1 MFNDANEYTSELTRN
16 SPTTGI
22 QVGESGGWVNRAD
35 FEEKYYRMNNQ
46 SAVRDGRCFSSVY
59 SGTLAVGA
67 SLYIKQVCTEAIRGI
82 SLRGTF
88 SGSIDYEQVVGA
100 TAGTI
105 LSTVENWNI
114 DRRLTTQSLN
124 VVQIL
129 NGFTGGSLVDKDF
142 GISSTSGV
150 NTSASNVTGAGLGG
164 IFDAT
169 HEPYFKFTN
178 VGSQTARINLSY
190 IWKEGDI

>member
-1 MFNDANEYTSELTRN
+1 MFNDTNEYTSELTRN
-16 SPTTGI
+16 SPTTGR
-22 QVGESGGWVNRAD
+22 QVGEGGGWVNRAD

-46 SAVRDGRCFSSVY
+46 SAVRDGKCYGSVY
-59 SGTLAVGA
+59 SGTIAVGA
-67 SLYIKQVCTEAIRGI
+67 TLYIKQTCLEALRGI

-88 SGSIDYEQVVGA
+88 SGSVDYEQVVGA

-105 LSTVENWNI
+105 LSTLDNWNI
-114 DRRLTTQSLN
+114 DRRIETQSLN
-124 VVQIL
+124 SIKIL
-129 NGFTGGSLVDKDF
+129 NGFTGGRTVDKDY

-150 NTSASNVTGAGLGG
+150 NTSTSNVTGAGLGG

-178 VGSQTARINLSY
+178 VGNSTARINLSY

>member
-1 MFNDANEYTSELTRN
+1 MFADIGEYLNELFRN
-16 SPTTGI
+16 SPKSGRE
-22 QVGESGGWVNRAD
+22 VGENGGWLNIAD
-35 FEEKYYRMNNQ
+35 YEEKYYRMNNQ
-46 SAVRDGRCFSSVY
+46 VAVRDGRCFSSVY
-59 SGTLAVGA
+59 SGTLAAGA
-67 SLYIKQVCTEAIRGI
+67 TLYIKQVCTEAIRGI
-82 SLRGTF
+82 SMKGTF

-114 DRRLTTQSLN
+114 DRRIITPSLN
-124 VVQIL
+124 VVQVL
-129 NGFTGGSLVDKDF
+129 NGFTGGRLVDKDF

-178 VGSQTARINLSY
+178 VGAQTARINLSY